1 MRFLLLSIAACM
13 MSYSAQAQ
21 TDGDIT
27 HLRKENP
34 IELYVDFYEDAHC
47 GWNLEPVV
55 DSELA
60 KAGINRKRTWGYGE
74 LVLYVN
80 IYCIENKNS
89 AGELLGYVYDMDIA
103 FSHFTRSETAAEGV
117 FVKMY
122 IEPGDY
128 STFGAV
134 TNDEAG
140 RQQMRDSLQEI
151 KSKALADYRKANG
164 LE

>member
-1 MRFLLLSIAACM
+1 M
-13 MSYSAQAQ
+13 
-21 TDGDIT
+21 
-27 HLRKENP
+27 
-34 IELYVDFYEDAHC
+34 
-47 GWNLEPVV
+47 
-55 DSELA
+55 
-60 KAGINRKRTWGYGE
+60 
-74 LVLYVN
+74 LYVN

-89 AGELLGYVYDMDIA
+89 AGELLGYVYDMNIA
-103 FSHFTRSETAAEGV
+103 FGHFTRSETAAEGV

-128 STFGAV
+128 SIFGAV